1 MPEIGLN
8 YHNQL
13 QIDITP
19 GMASPTWARICKGFA
34 NLAESLN
41 EVLYQASYLCDQGW
55 GSTEVTGGQY
65 IVTLTGVR
73 YFADQAQDYIFSDAV
88 MHQWGDARKTTL
100 RIVRQNQA
108 ILEWDV
114 TLANITISGGD
125 SNQPSAISVAVHGN
139 GAPRILTDIYLAPLT
154 VISVAGIGAGNTA
167 VYVNPVIESGRSYKY
182 KTAAIVDLP
191 AFDAVLTTGWSAW
204 NGVVNIAAATG
215 DQIVI
220 AEVETASNKA
230 KKAGRAT
237 VTAAE

>member
-1 MPEIGLN
+1 MPQIALN
-8 YHNQL
+8 YQNVL
-13 QIDITP
+13 EINITP
-19 GMASPTWARICKGFA
+19 NGASPTWARLCKGFA

-73 YFADQAQDYIFSDAV
+73 YFADPAQDFIFSDAV

-125 SNQPSAISVAVHGN
+125 ANQPGAISVAIHGN
-139 GAPRILTDIYLAPLT
+139 GAPRILTDVYLAPLT
-154 VISVAGIGAGNTA
+154 LVSVAGTVEGETA
-167 VYVNPVIESGRSYKY
+167 VYVNPVIEAGHSYKY
-182 KTAAIVDLP
+182 KTDASVELP
-191 AFDAVLTTGWSAW
+191 AFDAVLTTGWTAW
-204 NGVVNIAAATG
+204 DGADGIAAVTG
-215 DQIVI
+215 NQIVI
-220 AEVETASNKA
+220 VEVETSTNKA

-237 VTAAE
+237 VTVA